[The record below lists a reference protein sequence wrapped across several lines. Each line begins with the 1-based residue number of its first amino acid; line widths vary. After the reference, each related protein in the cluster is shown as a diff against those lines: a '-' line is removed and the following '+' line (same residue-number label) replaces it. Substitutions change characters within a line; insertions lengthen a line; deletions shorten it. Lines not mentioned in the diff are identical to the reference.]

1 MKYFLFAF
9 ALFLSNAIY
18 AQTPDEVVQQFF
30 TALSVK
36 DTETLERLTL
46 DNMQLHSLTV
56 NDSIIL
62 NASSKEK
69 FIENFK
75 SIPKE
80 VVIEERIYDITSLK
94 SDYLAQYRVPY
105 SFYVNG
111 ELSHSGINVL
121 SLIKT
126 NDRWLIS
133 YIADTRK
140 R

>member
-1 MKYFLFAF
+1 M
-9 ALFLSNAIY
+9 LSIGIK
-18 AQTPDEVVQQFF
+18 AQTSDEVVQQFF
-30 TALSVK
+30 TALNAK
-36 DTETLERLTL
+36 DTETLDRLAL

-69 FIENFK
+69 FLENFK

-94 SDYLAQYRVPY
+94 SDYLAQYKVPY

-126 NDRWLIS
+126 NDKWLIS